1 MLCSHSKRFLYFKT
15 KKTAGTSVEIY
26 FEPYCLPPESWQPEH
41 ARRETVS
48 AHGIIGSRMEGR
60 RGTDTWFNHMP
71 AAQVRERITPVL
83 FDAYFK
89 FCVIRNPFD
98 KMVSRFWWNLRH
110 AEAERQLL
118 LQAPFAAVK
127 TRFRDFLLTGTGRFA
142 DDRDVYSIDGLPVM
156 DRFIRYERLHED
168 LQAVCGHLGVD
179 YAPERLGN
187 YKSGFN
193 TRPEPFSAYYDAQS
207 RERMETEFD
216 WEIARFGYGLE

>member
-1 MLCSHSKRFLYFKT
+1 MINPIPASIRQVDGNRPASQRYRT
-15 KKTAGTSVEIY
+15 WTVTEDGQVEY
-26 FEPYCLPPESWQPEH
+26 LES
-41 ARRETVS
+41 
-48 AHGIIGSRMEGR
+48 
-60 RGTDTWFNHMP
+60 
-71 AAQVRERITPVL
+71 
-83 FDAYFK
+83 
-89 FCVIRNPFD
+89 
-98 KMVSRFWWNLRH
+98 
-110 AEAERQLL
+110 
-118 LQAPFAAVK
+118 
-127 TRFRDFLLTGTGRFA
+127 LLTGTGRFA

-179 YAPERLGN
+179 FAPERLGN